1 MGKRIFFPLD
11 AKFSRILG
19 IIRLLLRNDGMLSI
33 SRLTHL
39 SGEHVDYLLPQIDA
53 AKLLGIVRVDNDNV
67 HLLALGKRFYEEDK
81 DAFEKVKGALSKSEP
96 FHTAIDLAKASGN
109 FTTGE
114 LLDRLSASGVSLYA
128 NPEEAREKISA
139 ALLQW
144 AIHFNLLGYDGEQK
158 LWSREKP
165 QPRSQ

>member
-1 MGKRIFFPLD
+1 MGKKIFFPLD

-19 IIRLLLRNDGMLSI
+19 IIRLLLRNDGTLSI

-53 AKLLGIVRVDNDNV
+53 AKLLGIVRVDGDNV
-67 HLLALGKRFYEEDK
+67 RLLNIGKRFYEEDK
-81 DAFEKVKGALSKSEP
+81 DAFEKVKVALSKREP
-96 FHTAIDLAKASGN
+96 FYTALELANRSGDFTID
-109 FTTGE
+109 E

-128 NPEEAREKISA
+128 NPEEARGKVSSA
-139 ALLQW
+139 LMQW
-144 AIHFNLLGYDGEQK
+144 AIHFDLLDYNGEQK

-165 QPRSQ
+165 KSQSK